1 MILETKDDIFD
12 LIDKFESSGLYELE
26 LSVPRH
32 VKIKLTKGA
41 RNNLEA
47 ASINTEIKTERAAE
61 KAEKTIDA
69 PLVGTFYS
77 APSPDSEP
85 YVTVGSSV
93 GRGMIV
99 CVIEAMKTMNEI
111 ESEADGEIAEILVRS
126 GDPVE
131 YGQPLFKLK

>member
-1 MILETKDDIFD
+1 MILETKEDIFD
-12 LIDKFESSGLYELE
+12 LMDKFEDSGLYELE

-41 RNNLEA
+41 RDIERAPA
-47 ASINTEIKTERAAE
+47 AKTEIITERAASQ
-61 KAEKTIDA
+61 TITA

>member
-12 LIDKFESSGLYELE
+12 LIDKFESTGLYELE

-41 RNNLEA
+41 RDIERAPA
-47 ASINTEIKTERAAE
+47 AKTEIITERAASQ
-61 KAEKTIDA
+61 TITA

-85 YVTVGSSV
+85 YVTLGSSV